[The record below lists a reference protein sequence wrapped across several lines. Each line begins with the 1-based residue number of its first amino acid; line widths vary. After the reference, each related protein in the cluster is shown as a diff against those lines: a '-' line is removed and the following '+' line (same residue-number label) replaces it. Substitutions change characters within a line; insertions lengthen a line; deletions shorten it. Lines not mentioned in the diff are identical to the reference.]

1 MRATKVRD
9 ITLLEQAV
17 LSGRFREAE
26 QIAEGIS
33 PTDLRSAAAKAH
45 ILIYKGRLEEAGAL
59 LESLEK
65 RLTEANLK
73 EAAEFGLAKAEWH
86 YWRGEY
92 EAAERQAQVVFGI
105 YGLNDDRFG
114 LARALYVL
122 GRVHRRQG
130 DYEKAR
136 QEMLRALE
144 EAEAV
149 TDRPTDFL
157 VGLIAFNLGV
167 IYYFLGNLVQAEQE
181 LLTAIRALEGERGRY
196 YGNAL
201 NFYGTL
207 LIGKGLYEEA
217 VRIIQSAYECL
228 SESAFFDDLAHATN
242 NLAYAYLRMGQ
253 FERASQLLHES
264 LELRRRSKDIA
275 GESATLELFGRLR
288 FEQGQVSEAEHTLRQ
303 AIELA
308 ELGKNPHEKV
318 VALIS
323 LGRVLMAQ
331 GRWDEAHRVL
341 EEALDLAMQLKN
353 MLLQA
358 ESHAYLAEFWV
369 HRGNGMQAL
378 EHLRRT
384 KAFSSGYRDA
394 YLLSEIERIER
405 LIQQQRIKAEEGVF
419 MIRSSFLPTW
429 REAHEMLGKFLL
441 AEALRHAGENQTKAA
456 ELLGVTKAYITMLR
470 KKYGI

>member
-1 MRATKVRD
+1 MKATKVRE
-9 ITLLEQAV
+9 ITLLEQAIY
-17 LSGRFREAE
+17 SGRFREAE
-26 QIAEGIS
+26 RMAEEIS
-33 PTDLRSAAAKAH
+33 PTDLRSAAAKAQV
-45 ILIYKGRLEEAGAL
+45 LIYKGELEEAGEL
-59 LESLEK
+59 LGAFEK
-65 RLTEANLK
+65 RLAEANLK

-92 EAAERQAQVVFGI
+92 EEAKRQAQVVLGI
-105 YGLNDDRFG
+105 YSLNRDHFG

-122 GRVHRRQG
+122 GRVYRRQG
-130 DYEKAR
+130 DYEQAR

-144 EAEAV
+144 EAEVVA
-149 TDRPTDFL
+149 DRPTAFL
-157 VGLIAFNLGV
+157 IGLITFNLGV
-167 IYYFLGNLVQAEQE
+167 IHYFLGDLVRAEEE
-181 LLTAIRALEGERGRY
+181 LLAAIRALEAERGRY

-217 VRIIQSAYECL
+217 ARIIQAAYECL
-228 SESAFFDDLAHATN
+228 AESAFFDDLAHATN
-242 NLAYAYLRMGQ
+242 NLAYACIRMGE
-253 FERASQLLHES
+253 FERAARLLEES

-288 FEQGQVSEAEHTLRQ
+288 LEQGQLSEAETILRQ

-308 ELGKNPHEKV
+308 ELGKNPHEKA
-318 VALIS
+318 VAAIT

-331 GRWDEAHRVL
+331 GRLEESQQLL
-341 EEALDLAMQLKN
+341 EEALDLALQLKN
-353 MLLQA
+353 KSLQA
-358 ESHAYLAEFWV
+358 ESHTYLAELWV

-384 KAFSSGYRDA
+384 KALLNGYRDA
-394 YLLSEIERIER
+394 YLFAQIERIER
-405 LIQQQRIKAEEGVF
+405 LVQQQRIKAEEGVF

>member
-1 MRATKVRD
+1 MRTTKVRE
-9 ITLLEQAV
+9 IALLEQAV
-17 LSGRFREAE
+17 FSGRFREAE
-26 QIAEGIS
+26 RLAEELS
-33 PTDLRSAAAKAH
+33 PTDLRSAAAKAQV
-45 ILIYKGRLEEAGAL
+45 LIYKGELEEAGAL
-59 LESLEK
+59 LEAFEK
-65 RLTEANLK
+65 QLTEANLK
-73 EAAEFGLAKAEWH
+73 GAAEFGLAKAEWH

-92 EAAERQAQVVFGI
+92 EEAERQAQVVFGI
-105 YGLNDDRFG
+105 YSLNRDRFG

-130 DYEKAR
+130 DYERAR
-136 QEMLRALE
+136 QEMLQALE

-149 TDRPTDFL
+149 TDRPREFL
-157 VGLIAFNLGV
+157 FGLIMFNLGV
-167 IYYFLGNLVQAEQE
+167 IHYFLGNLARAEEE
-181 LLTAIRALEGERGRY
+181 LLAAIRALEEERGRY

-217 VRIIQSAYECL
+217 ARVIQSAYECL

-242 NLAYAYLRMGQ
+242 NLAYACLRMGQ
-253 FERASQLLHES
+253 FERASRLLHES

-288 FEQGQVSEAEHTLRQ
+288 FEQGQLEEAEQILRQ

-308 ELGKNPHEKV
+308 ELGKNPHEKA
-318 VALIS
+318 VALIT

-331 GRWDEAHRVL
+331 GALDESQRAL

-353 MLLQA
+353 KSLQA
-358 ESHAYLAEFWV
+358 ESHAYLAELWV

-384 KAFSSGYRDA
+384 KAFINGHRDA
-394 YLLSEIERIER
+394 YLRAQIERIER
-405 LIQQQRIKAEEGVF
+405 LVQQHRIKAEEGIF
-419 MIRSSFLPTW
+419 MIRGSFLPTW
-429 REAHEMLGKFLL
+429 REAHEMLGRFLL